1 MAQVQS
7 RAAEALRRARGL
19 TGYPFK
25 PINFAYLNLLIAL
38 QAGEENGLRAA
49 LQVVAEHDLHR
60 DAGSLRRMMTFVLP
74 LLGDKQIA
82 MLVVTLFE
90 VPSDHLKMLGEAR

>member
-1 MAQVQS
+1 MTLVQS
-7 RAAEALRRARGL
+7 KTAEAVRRDGGL
-19 TGYPFK
+19 AGYPFK

-38 QAGEENGLRAA
+38 QAGEEDGLLAA
-49 LQVVAEHDLHR
+49 LLVVEELDLHCE
-60 DAGSLRRMMTFVLP
+60 AGSLRRMMKFVLP